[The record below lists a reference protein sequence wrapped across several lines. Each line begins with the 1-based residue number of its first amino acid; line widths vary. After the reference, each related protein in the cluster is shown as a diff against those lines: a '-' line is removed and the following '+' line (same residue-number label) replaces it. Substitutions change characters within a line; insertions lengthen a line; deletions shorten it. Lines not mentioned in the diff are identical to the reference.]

1 MANEKFIIDGERV
14 IQQSPDGTYKEVTL
28 QTDKDNNVVTSNGI
42 ILDENNTIEAPFPI
56 TDKLMSEPGY
66 RMPFHGSFITFSGRD
81 LYGSF
86 KELQQKESEFRD
98 PSENFLNNLTTGF
111 IGLAKQG
118 IIKGLGQV
126 GQLLFGK
133 PGTGSLMSK
142 LRTLANMPRKDLAK
156 KLGQE
161 VVKGGISLGV
171 DTAVDAASKAAT
183 GKTVGEHT
191 ANVLSTVT
199 GLDVPTWVGDL
210 ASPTQWIGY
219 GSLNKLEREVLPFL
233 PGRYNQT
240 IPGKV
245 FPQNYLKATI
255 RENGINYVP
264 TQTSIDQAI
273 NHMGK
278 DAQFVVTNIK
288 HTGLVKP
295 TEMLKETKEAAK
307 ETMKRLKKEGAYVP
321 WNFRFRDDLYEWL
334 PLEYTY
340 YDKNGIK
347 RLYKTTV
354 GGLNYT
360 NSNVKFARKLPK
372 KGDSE
377 FTTITTESHE
387 GVSHATDRFVPK
399 HIWDEYRKFLPD
411 FNNNVIQDVRAT
423 SNETKDILRIKFGKN
438 YYKELASKMASKNE
452 KERKDAIESY
462 LDALWNTNGYGKQ
475 FMINQKG
482 VINPKR
488 LSDGTWT
495 YTIDWSG
502 DMSKLLDFFKTLP
515 LM

>member
-28 QTDKDNNVVTSNGI
+28 QTDKDNNVVTSDGI
-42 ILDENNTIEAPFPI
+42 ILDENNTIEASFPI
-56 TDKLMSEPGY
+56 TDKLVSEPGY

-98 PSENFLNNLTTGF
+98 PSENFLNNLTAGF

-142 LRTLANMPRKDLAK
+142 LKTLANMPRKDLAK

-219 GSLNKLEREVLPFL
+219 NSLNKIERELLPFL

-245 FPQNYLKATI
+245 FPQKYLKATI

-278 DAQFVVTNIK
+278 DAQFVVTDIE

-340 YDKNGIK
+340 YDKNGI
-347 RLYKTTV
+347 
-354 GGLNYT
+354 
-360 NSNVKFARKLPK
+360 SQFIMHK
-372 KGDSE
+372 KH
-377 FTTITTESHE
+377 F
-387 GVSHATDRFVPK
+387 K
-399 HIWDEYRKFLPD
+399 
-411 FNNNVIQDVRAT
+411 
-423 SNETKDILRIKFGKN
+423 
-438 YYKELASKMASKNE
+438 
-452 KERKDAIESY
+452 
-462 LDALWNTNGYGKQ
+462 YGKQ
-475 FMINQKG
+475 SLVVEFDTNTGKCVHIWKTVFDGYKVKKLKDIKG
-482 VINPKR
+482 KDSIPILYKNSVINEVIGFIRMGALLVRSNFMVDNKIIN
-488 LSDGTWT
+488 
-495 YTIDWSG
+495 YNAY
-502 DMSKLLDFFKTLP
+502 KKELDFLKVRFRK
-515 LM
+515 